1 MLSVIVKSFFVNSAN
16 QLKDYINDRLTNSTN
31 VNGASVSAHQTAAIK
46 ALVNSGI
53 EPSIA
58 HERITGKK
66 KVNKSHVPGW
76 IRSMELTYSDLNKY
90 RSFGFNGQ
98 NPITMSEIRQLEE
111 EIGPLEWWEIEFLFL
126 IDQLIQRHSAE
137 MSEK

>member
-1 MLSVIVKSFFVNSAN
+1 VIVRSFFVNSAN
-16 QLKDYINDRLTNSTN
+16 KLKDYINDRLANQAN

-46 ALVNSGI
+46 ALINSGVA
-53 EPSIA
+53 PAIA

-66 KVNKSHVPGW
+66 KVNKSDVPGW

-98 NPITMSEIRQLEE
+98 NPITMSEIRQLED
-111 EIGPLEWWEIEFLFL
+111 EIGPLEWWEVEFLFL
-126 IDQLIQRHSAE
+126 IDQLIQSHSAE